1 MVDLLVLDVIET
13 SWLDASTLLDEMFLR
28 FPFLDVSP

>member
-1 MVDLLVLDVIET
+1 MVDLVLDVTET
-13 SWLDASTLLDEMFLR
+13 SWLDASTLRMFLR

>member
-1 MVDLLVLDVIET
+1 MVDLVLDVIET
-13 SWLDASTLLDEMFLR
+13 SWLDASTLRMFLR